1 MINSLSGSK
10 LPAVLLGSSLG
21 ALLGLAEASTLLW
34 TGVLTFGVR
43 GAALSY
49 LSIAS
54 GVYSILGLALALAV
68 LLAARVLA
76 FSPLRPSLRSTL
88 AAIPALLTFY
98 SVCVLGHYFLEYPI
112 RSSGFLLTL
121 GAAALL
127 SSALWGWL
135 PRSSPRAVTTSPSR
149 GLFYRLILAAAPAAI
164 VILLAAQGVS
174 LATAPRLPP
183 PKHSSNVLLITLD
196 TLRPDR
202 IGAYGYAAAK
212 TPNLDRLAQ
221 SGALFRQAYTP
232 IVLTGPAHAA
242 ILTSGYPVDH
252 LMKENGQRI
261 GARARTLAEIF
272 RGEGYQTFAA
282 VSVVHLDGHY
292 SSLDRGFQ
300 SFRSSGRLS
309 PFMCLSAFRI
319 ANTVMARL
327 GFSGLWTPFRRG
339 SLTVDD
345 FTDWLEAHHREPFFA
360 WIHIYDAHYPYGTG
374 KAEAARAESL
384 CSEIVNGTARENDPR
399 VEQVSLLYD
408 HGVASADF
416 QVGRAVDALSK
427 LGLRS
432 NTLIVVA
439 SDHGETLVNPSV
451 QRQYWFHHADVYEDT
466 AHVTM
471 IMSYPGKISP
481 GVEIDSPVSLLDVAP
496 TTLSLLGLD
505 PGLQHFR
512 GVDLVPLLDHRS
524 LGGTRSCLMTQHAPN
539 IPGLESWAVRQGCW
553 KLVLRNPQ
561 GPVELYN
568 PCQNSTESL
577 NLAPKFPEIV
587 TRLESCF
594 RAHGRFF
601 DVPGAPL
608 SPLLSVAAG
617 LHQLG
622 YL

>member
-21 ALLGLAEASTLLW
+21 ALLGLAEASALLRI
-34 TGVLTFGVR
+34 GVLSFGVR
-43 GAALSY
+43 GAALSF
-49 LSIAS
+49 LLISS
-54 GVYSILGLALALAV
+54 GVYAIAGLALALAV
-68 LLAARVLA
+68 LLAARVQA
-76 FSPLRPSLRSTL
+76 FSPLRPSLRSTV
-88 AAIPALLTFY
+88 AVIPALLTFY
-98 SVCVLGHYFLEYPI
+98 SVVVLGHYFFEFPI
-112 RSSGFLLTL
+112 HGSAFLLTL
-121 GAAALL
+121 GAATLL
-127 SSALWGWL
+127 SAALWWFL
-135 PRSSPRAVTTSPSR
+135 PWTGPRTAGAPPSR
-149 GLFYRLILAAAPAAI
+149 RLFRRLLLAVAPMTIL
-164 VILLAAQGVS
+164 ILLAAQVVS
-174 LATAPRLPP
+174 LATARMLPSP
-183 PKHSSNVLLITLD
+183 SQPGNVVLVTLD

-202 IGAYGYAAAK
+202 VGAYGYSAAK

-232 IVLTGPAHAA
+232 VVLTGPAHAA

-252 LMKENGQRI
+252 LLKNNGQRI
-261 GARARTLAEIF
+261 AGKRRTLAEIF
-272 RGEGYQTFAA
+272 REAGYQTFAA

-300 SFRSSGRLS
+300 SFSSSGRLS

-319 ANTVMARL
+319 ANTVLTRL

-345 FTDWLEAHHREPFFA
+345 FEAWLATHGKAPFFA
-360 WIHIYDAHYPYGTG
+360 WIHIYDVHFPYG
-374 KAEAARAESL
+374 AEESEAARAEVL
-384 CSEIVNGTARENDPR
+384 CSGLVNSTANMDDPR
-399 VEQVSLLYD
+399 IEQVSLLYD
-408 HGVASADF
+408 HGVASADA
-416 QVGRAVDALSK
+416 QLGRVLDALSK

-432 NTLIVVA
+432 STLIVVA
-439 SDHGETLVNPSV
+439 SDHGETLANPSV
-451 QRQYWFHHADVYEDT
+451 ERRYWCRHADVYEDT
-466 AHVTM
+466 AHVAM

-505 PGLQHFR
+505 LGSQHFR
-512 GVDLVPLLDHRS
+512 GFDLVPLLARRS
-524 LGGTRSCLMTQHAPN
+524 SGKAHSCLMTQHAPN
-539 IPGLESWAVRQGCW
+539 IPDLESWAVRQGCW
-553 KLVLRNPQ
+553 KLILRSPR

-568 PCQNSTESL
+568 PCQDPGESL
-577 NLAPKFPEIV
+577 NLATKFPEIV

-594 RAHGRFF
+594 RAHSRFF

-608 SPLLSVAAG
+608 APHSLDDD